1 MSARSEERA
10 GPASPQPRTA
20 AGTASADVAARATTG
35 FRQRYGA
42 EPAGRWAAPGRV
54 NLIGEH
60 TDYND
65 GFVLPFALP
74 MRTVVAAA
82 PRDEPRWTVWSELDD
97 EPVGFG
103 PEEADEPGRVPG
115 WAAYVAGVVW
125 ALRAA
130 GQPVPG
136 ARLAVASD
144 VPVGSGLSSSA
155 AIESAVLAALVDLG
169 NLDLPAERWPRLAQH
184 AENDYVGAPTG
195 IMDQSAVI
203 RGRAGHALFLDC
215 RTEQVDQIPF
225 DLDAAGLA
233 VLVVDSRAPHRHA
246 DGEYAS
252 RRRSCEEAARILGV
266 PALRDVDPA
275 DLDAALAKLP
285 DDETR
290 RRVRHVVTEDQRV
303 LDTVALLRA
312 GRVGEIGPLLTASH
326 ASMRDDFEITVPEI
340 DTAVEAALA
349 AGAYGARMTGGG
361 FGGCVLALVDASAAD
376 AVADAVAAAYAERG
390 FAAPATRAVHPTGGV
405 TRLD

>member
-1 MSARSEERA
+1 VTAVA
-10 GPASPQPRTA
+10 PAPPP
-20 AGTASADVAARATTG
+20 GDVAARAAAG
-35 FRQRYGA
+35 FRQRYAGD
-42 EPAGRWAAPGRV
+42 PAGRWAAPGRV

-74 MRTVVAAA
+74 LRTVVAAA
-82 PRDEPRWTVWSELDD
+82 PRGDERWTVWSELDD
-97 EPVGFG
+97 DLVEFG
-103 PEEADEPGRVPG
+103 PAEADRPGRVTG

-130 GQPVPG
+130 GHAVPG
-136 ARLAVASD
+136 ARLAIASD

-155 AIESAVLAALVDLG
+155 AIESAVLAALVELG
-169 NLDLPAERWPRLAQH
+169 GLDLPAERWPRLAQR
-184 AENDYVGAPTG
+184 AENEYVGAPTG

-215 RTEQVDQIPF
+215 RSEAIEHIPF

-233 VLVVDSRAPHRHA
+233 VLVIDSRAPHRHA
-246 DGEYAS
+246 DGEYAA
-252 RRRSCEEAARILGV
+252 RRRSCEAAARALGV
-266 PALRDVDPA
+266 AALRDVTVA
-275 DLDAALAKLP
+275 DLDAALSRLP

-312 GRVGEIGPLLTASH
+312 GRVRDIGPLLTASH
-326 ASMRDDFEITVPEI
+326 ASMRDDFEITVPEV

-361 FGGCVLALVDASAAD
+361 FGGCVLALIDAD
-376 AVADAVAAAYAERG
+376 AAEAVAAAVTTAYAERG
-390 FAAPATRAVHPTGGV
+390 FAAPGTVTVLPSPGV
-405 TRLD
+405 VRLD